1 MSTSRGVGDAICR
14 IPIWLNTSRFCCCCG
29 DGLGIRSVKQHNIT
43 YHLCSLN
50 CEHMSECNGSPRW
63 DSAPSPADNSAGT
76 DEESLAGTQEEVE
89 TQYTWSQYTS
99 LSGHQPTHID
109 WLHTAQMNGTLQEGA
124 FTESAGE
131 SSLSAH
137 FSDHSQQTADL
148 SVENDNNTEED
159 REQRAVRFA
168 SPGSGGS
175 PVRGNGPI
183 PLDDGTDDDDEDN
196 PETDPSASGNA

>member
-1 MSTSRGVGDAICR
+1 MLTGGGVGEVKCK
-14 IPIWLNTSRFCCCCG
+14 IPPLLNASRTCCCCG
-29 DGLGIRSVKQHNIT
+29 GGLGFRSVKQHNIT

-76 DEESLAGTQEEVE
+76 EEENSAGMQEDAE

-124 FTESAGE
+124 FTESAE
-131 SSLSAH
+131 ENSLSAH
-137 FSDHSQQTADL
+137 FSANSQQAVDST
-148 SVENDNNTEED
+148 VENDNNTEED

-168 SPGSGGS
+168 SPGSRGS

-183 PLDDGTDDDDEDN
+183 PPVDGTDDDDGDN
-196 PETDPSASGNA
+196 PETDSSASGNA